1 LTAHAA
7 KQRRDIPAFHQ
18 KGFSNMAKINDPFAA
33 NYIPTQPTGGVP
45 KPPKL
50 TAGASSPLDRTRS
63 NAPALQS
70 FPGTKPWSGPPL
82 QLAQE
87 QRRAEQIPAEIAA
100 GQRAPRFGDRPA
112 GSTYPKTVPFPVNP
126 NPGSKAGPK

>member
-1 LTAHAA
+1 
-7 KQRRDIPAFHQ
+7 
-18 KGFSNMAKINDPFAA
+18 MAKINDPFAA

-50 TAGASSPLDRTRS
+50 TPGQTSPLDRIARDAQALRS
-63 NAPALQS
+63 Y
-70 FPGTKPWSGPPL
+70 PGTKPWAGPPL

-87 QRRAEQIPAEIAA
+87 QRRAEQIPAGIAR
-100 GQRAPRFGDRPA
+100 GDHAPRFGDRPA
-112 GSTYPKTVPFPVNP
+112 RAPFPSATPYPVNP